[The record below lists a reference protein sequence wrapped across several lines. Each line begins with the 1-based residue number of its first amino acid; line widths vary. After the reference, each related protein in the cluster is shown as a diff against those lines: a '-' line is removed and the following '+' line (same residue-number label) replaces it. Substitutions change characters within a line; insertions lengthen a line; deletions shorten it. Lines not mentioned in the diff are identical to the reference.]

1 MVSGCVYSPTFK
13 HLELTFSGPEVTG
26 ISSEVPKGCVVD
38 MAAFFSRHGS
48 RYPDQDHIQ
57 KAKFSVTSPELEF
70 LRTWRPALSN
80 PSAQIAQISPTGY
93 KELAEMGATWRLRY
107 SQLYEY
113 NTPFD
118 MWSNWYNSSPR
129 VRDSARMFAHGFLGP
144 NATELGTI
152 YALNSSDPSSWMNS
166 LAPSDLCPAYKDQGG
181 SPHIDQWQSI
191 YLPPIVSRLNA
202 KIVGNFSFTQQEV
215 SIIPY
220 LCGFET
226 QILGRRSPFCDI
238 FTEEEILHYEYA
250 QDLRYWYGTGLG
262 TDIEKFQMVPTIE
275 MLVKRFV
282 DGPDTA
288 YNVKNSTFHA
298 PNIMASFSNDGQINQ
313 LIAASGVFDNEP
325 QLPSNRTLPG
335 RKFRASRLTPMR
347 GTIAFE
353 RLICSAPES
362 VSNPPAEST
371 STPSSSNT
379 SNNTNEYTT
388 SPVPSSQSLPASDTV
403 SGYNAG
409 TVHSTIPSYATAS
422 GDLGATNKRDLEKNT
437 TDSSAV
443 FVRILL
449 NDVVYPVPSCSDGPG
464 ASCSLLA
471 YRDIIRGKL
480 QKAGSF
486 TDMCKAT
493 NATFSGEPRS
503 TFFMDNTLSFAHI
516 IKP

>member
-1 MVSGCVYSPTFK
+1 
-13 HLELTFSGPEVTG
+13 
-26 ISSEVPKGCVVD
+26 

-48 RYPDQDHIQ
+48 RYPDQGAYNEWKALHDHIQ
-57 KAKFSVTSPELEF
+57 NTSFSAVSPELEF
-70 LRTWRPALSN
+70 LRTWQPALSN

-107 SQLYEY
+107 PDLYEY
-113 NTPFD
+113 NTPLD
-118 MWSNWYNSSPR
+118 MWSNWYSSSPR

-152 YALNSSDPSSWMNS
+152 YALNSSDPNSWMNS

-202 KIVGNFSFTQQEV
+202 DMIGNFSFTQQEV

-226 QILGRRSPFCDI
+226 QIVGKRSPFCDI
-238 FTEEEILHYEYA
+238 FTEEEILNYEYA

-262 TDIEKFQMVPTIE
+262 TDIEKFQMLPTLE

-282 DGPDTA
+282 DGPDMT
-288 YNVKNSTFHA
+288 YNLRNSTFRA

-347 GTIAFE
+347 GTITFE
-353 RLICSAPES
+353 RLICSTSGTAPGAPPEPTS
-362 VSNPPAEST
+362 V
-371 STPSSSNT
+371 PSSSNT
-379 SNNTNEYTT
+379 SSNINQYTAGPI
-388 SPVPSSQSLPASDTV
+388 SSSQSIRGADYASSYST
-403 SGYNAG
+403 G
-409 TVHSTIPSYATAS
+409 TMHSTTPSYATTS
-422 GDLGATNKRDLEKNT
+422 SDCGATHKRDAANAT
-437 TDSSAV
+437 TPSAV
-443 FVRILL
+443 YVRILF
-449 NDVVYPVPSCSDGPG
+449 NDVVYPVSNCNDGPG
-464 ASCSLLA
+464 GSCSLFE
-471 YRDIIRGKL
+471 YQGIVRKKL

-486 TDMCKAT
+486 TDFCNAT
-493 NATFSGEPRS
+493 NAAFSGEPRS
-503 TFFMDNTLSFAHI
+503 TFFMDNTLSFAHV